1 MLLFLVIPL
10 LGVLAIVADVLRFRR
25 LRQQHRRIAP
35 LRMLWCGATDLIP
48 VAVPLAGL
56 VVRDNTTGYMA
67 AVMWL
72 VWIWMLTVL
81 PRLVCYLFRLLHLR
95 RTGIVLACGIA
106 AALIWGATLG
116 RTDVHVSR
124 VEICSPRLPTGFDGM
139 RIV

>member
-56 VVRDNTTGYMA
+56 VVSDNTTGYMA
-67 AVMWL
+67 VVMWL
-72 VWIWMLTVL
+72 GGVL
-81 PRLVCYLFRLLHLR
+81 LR
-95 RTGIVLACGIA
+95 PPA
-106 AALIWGATLG
+106 A
-116 RTDVHVSR
+116 RR
-124 VEICSPRLPTGFDGM
+124 VFCFF
-139 RIV
+139 

>member
-56 VVRDNTTGYMA
+56 VVSDNTTGYMA
-67 AVMWL
+67 AVM
-72 VWIWMLTVL
+72 
-81 PRLVCYLFRLLHLR
+81 CS
-95 RTGIVLACGIA
+95 CGS
-106 AALIWGATLG
+106 G
-116 RTDVHVSR
+116 
-124 VEICSPRLPTGFDGM
+124 CSPCCRGSFTIFFGCCTSAA
-139 RIV
+139 RAS